1 MTDAND
7 RQYHDD
13 CRRLFEIIERLAED
27 AGADVDNNG
36 NIIEILTEAE
46 EKIIIN
52 KQTPMRE
59 VWLAAKSGGRHFKL
73 KENEWR
79 DTRDDTPLLAQLQTL
94 LESP

>member
-1 MTDAND
+1 MTDEND
-7 RQYHDD
+7 KQYHDN
-13 CRRLFEIIERLAED
+13 CHQLFEIIEALAEE
-27 AGADVDNNG
+27 AGADVDNDG
-36 NIIEILTEAE
+36 NVIEILTEAD

-59 VWLAAKSGGRHFKL
+59 VWLAAKSGGRHFKF

-79 DTRDDTPLLAQLQTL
+79 DTRDDTSLLVQLQTL